1 MDICQKIKDDILNN
15 QLPKGVPLRQK
26 VLSTRYG
33 VSRIPVRD
41 ALLSLKNEGWL
52 VPNGKAGVMVPNLNW
67 QEAEDLSFMRA
78 ELECQLL
85 SLAFD
90 HITENDIL
98 SARLSLVELNGNNLT
113 LIRRGELNWRFHN
126 SLYRAANRPVLH
138 STVER
143 LNQQA
148 VRYLGFQYGPLAY
161 RQTSQDQHEML
172 LQFIQSKNKNAALV
186 LLRQHIEDAG
196 SLLASY
202 LKERV

>member
-26 VLSTRYG
+26 ELSARYG
-33 VSRIPVRD
+33 VSRIPIRD

-52 VPNGKAGVMVPNLNW
+52 VPNGKAGVMVPKLNW

-90 HITENDIL
+90 RITKNDIL
-98 SARLSLVELNGNNLT
+98 SARLSLVELNENNLT
-113 LIRRGELNWRFHN
+113 LIRRGELNWRFHD
-126 SLYRAANRPVLH
+126 SLYRPADRPVLH

-143 LNQQA
+143 LNRQA

-161 RQTSQDQHEML
+161 RQTSEDQHDML
-172 LQFIQSKNKNAALV
+172 LQFIESKNKNAALV

-196 SLLASY
+196 NLLASY